1 MVLLK
6 TVFVYLLSM
15 VIGFG
20 FWYLIGWF
28 ISSESDLLLW
38 PWYGKLFYLLFSYQS
53 TNGVVDELSKHV

>member
-1 MVLLK
+1 
-6 TVFVYLLSM
+6 M

-53 TNGVVDELSKHV
+53 TNGAVDELSKHV

>member
-38 PWYGKLFYLLFSYQS
+38 PGYGKLFYLLFSYQS